1 MQFLDEVGGN
11 YLIVATKVDKLSKA
25 ELETSLKRLHD
36 AFGLPPEIPICRFS
50 SITGEGKKQ
59 LWHQIKDAMLDEGIF
74 AYEADD
80 YDDEDENETSEEN
93 SLGNYTDIDDF
104 VN

>member
-1 MQFLDEVGGN
+1 M
-11 YLIVATKVDKLSKA
+11 IVATKVDKLSKS

-36 AFGLPPEIPICRFS
+36 AFGLPPEIPIFRFS

-59 LWHQIKDAMLDEGIF
+59 LWHQIKDAILDEGIF
-74 AYEADD
+74 AYDSDD
-80 YDDEDENETSEEN
+80 YDDDDEDENNLETD
-93 SLGNYTDIDDF
+93 TDIDDF